1 MSMKLSK
8 EIAALADQHLKSV
21 DWRENSEWMNF
32 MESVSVMCMQSKLE
46 KMSMETNAGLAQKE
60 YMSITSKLKEE
71 KSLREQSIEKLLASI
86 SILDEGEEQKSNF
99 GQDDL
104 LQVAEYLNEQV
115 NRRKEIELE
124 LKEAI
129 QIAEK
134 ASNAKSQFLSNMS
147 HEIRSPLNVIIGMAH
162 ILQKEDH
169 LQGQKEN
176 IEILNIASNSLML
189 LINDILDINKI
200 ESGKLELENT
210 SFDLRSLM
218 NNLIKAHKSSAA
230 EKRNHIGVQIDENIE
245 PFYNGDVVRI
255 GQVLT
260 NLVSNA
266 NKFTNNGAVEI
277 SAKELERTDSGSLI
291 RFGVKDT
298 GIGISEENQNR
309 IFDKFTQA
317 ESSITRKFGGS
328 GLGLSISKELLGLMK
343 SKLHIESSLG
353 AGSYF
358 YFDLFLECSVQQRL
372 SQSQFETAR
381 DLGGARILVVDDLDY
396 NVIIL
401 NKILN
406 DWNVVLDSASDG
418 MEAVEKIQSNQYDM
432 VLMDLQMPV
441 MDGRGATEEIRKFN
455 QETPIIALTA
465 STDVSLKTELLQIGM
480 NDYITKP
487 FNPKELYLKLERSLC
502 LFEV

>member
-8 EIAALADQHLKSV
+8 EIAALADQHLKSL

-46 KMSMETNAGLAQKE
+46 KMSIETNAGLAQKE

-218 NNLIKAHKSSAA
+218 NN
-230 EKRNHIGVQIDENIE
+230 
-245 PFYNGDVVRI
+245 
-255 GQVLT
+255 
-260 NLVSNA
+260 
-266 NKFTNNGAVEI
+266 
-277 SAKELERTDSGSLI
+277 
-291 RFGVKDT
+291 
-298 GIGISEENQNR
+298 
-309 IFDKFTQA
+309 
-317 ESSITRKFGGS
+317 
-328 GLGLSISKELLGLMK
+328 
-343 SKLHIESSLG
+343 
-353 AGSYF
+353 
-358 YFDLFLECSVQQRL
+358 
-372 SQSQFETAR
+372 
-381 DLGGARILVVDDLDY
+381 
-396 NVIIL
+396 
-401 NKILN
+401 
-406 DWNVVLDSASDG
+406 
-418 MEAVEKIQSNQYDM
+418 
-432 VLMDLQMPV
+432 
-441 MDGRGATEEIRKFN
+441 
-455 QETPIIALTA
+455 
-465 STDVSLKTELLQIGM
+465 
-480 NDYITKP
+480 
-487 FNPKELYLKLERSLC
+487 
-502 LFEV
+502 